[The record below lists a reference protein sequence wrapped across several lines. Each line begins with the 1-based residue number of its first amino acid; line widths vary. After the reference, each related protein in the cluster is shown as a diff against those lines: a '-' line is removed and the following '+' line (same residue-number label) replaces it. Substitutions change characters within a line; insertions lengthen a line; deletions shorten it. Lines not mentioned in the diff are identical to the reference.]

1 MTLASTRTP
10 KFSAKTHVG
19 LVRDVN
25 EDAIVSLPHLGLWAV
40 ADGMG
45 GHYGG
50 DFASQT
56 VIEALL
62 DLPED
67 LPPGEMVT
75 ATRAALQSAHEAI
88 RAESARM
95 GGAIMGATV
104 VLLVIAEGHF
114 LCLWAGDSR
123 LYRLRGDRFEMVSLD
138 HSVVGEMVEAGQLT
152 WDEAEKHQKSNQ
164 ITRAV
169 GVSEWLEID
178 KRRGDVEPGDKFLLC
193 SDGLT
198 KYADEATLA
207 RMIAEHPIETLSE
220 ALLHVA
226 LDGGAA
232 DNVSIIAIE
241 A

>member
-1 MTLASTRTP
+1 MTLSSIRTP
-10 KFSAKTHVG
+10 RFSAKTHVG
-19 LVRDVN
+19 LVREVN

-45 GHYGG
+45 GHFGG

-56 VIEALL
+56 VVESLL
-62 DLPED
+62 DLPAD
-67 LPPGEMVT
+67 LPAAEMVA
-75 ATRAALQSAHEAI
+75 ATRAALQSAHDII
-88 RAESARM
+88 RAESQRL
-95 GGAIMGATV
+95 GGAIIGATV

-123 LYRLRGDRFEMVSLD
+123 LYRLRGGLLEMVSLD

-207 RMIAEHPIETLSE
+207 RMIAEHPIEALPD
-220 ALLHVA
+220 ALLRVA
-226 LDGGAA
+226 LDGGAS